1 MPAIE
6 TDGSAFNDE
15 GALAEEQAKIEQAKA
30 ELMDE
35 EPQEKGYLGGKYQS
49 IEDLENGYKA
59 MQAEYTRLKEQV
71 GSSEA
76 ESEEDDAEE
85 EEQDNTPQ
93 RTNEQS
99 SQIIQA
105 MFDQVGGESKYKAL
119 AQWAVNNIDQ
129 DRQQAYND
137 ALKTGNQTQIMQAL
151 KSIQYDHMMSNG
163 YEPKLTGGGAP
174 SLEVRGFQSEAQVVE
189 AMRDPRYSGPNADP
203 AYIREVEQKMAANPN
218 LFATR

>member
-6 TDGSAFNDE
+6 TDGSAFENE
-15 GALAEEQAKIEQAKA
+15 GALAEEQAKVEQAKA

-35 EPQEKGYLGGKYQS
+35 EPQETGYLGGKYKS

-76 ESEEDDAEE
+76 EPEEDDAEE

-93 RTNEQS
+93 ITNEQFR
-99 SQIIQA
+99 QIKQA
-105 MFDQVGGESKYKAL
+105 MFDQVGGESKYNAL
-119 AQWAVNNIDQ
+119 AQWAASNIGEDRKAAYDSALRSGDQ
-129 DRQQAYND
+129 V
-137 ALKTGNQTQIMQAL
+137 QIMQAL

-174 SLEVRGFQSEAQVVE
+174 SLEVRGFQSEAQVVQ
-189 AMRDPRYSGPNADP
+189 AMNDPRYSGPNADP

>member
-6 TDGSAFNDE
+6 TDGSAFENE
-15 GALAEEQAKIEQAKA
+15 GAIAEEQAKVEQAKA

-35 EPQEKGYLGGKYQS
+35 EPQERGYLGGKYQS
-49 IEDLENGYKA
+49 VEDLENGYKA
-59 MQAEYTRLKEQV
+59 MQAEYTRLKEEVSQPV
-71 GSSEA
+71 GE
-76 ESEEDDAEE
+76 EEGDDEEEDLPGSTH
-85 EEQDNTPQ
+85 EQVD
-93 RTNEQS
+93 
-99 SQIIQA
+99 QIITA
-105 MFDQVGGESKYKAL
+105 MFKQVGGEARYTAL
-119 AQWAVNNIDQ
+119 CEWAQQNISQ
-129 DRQQAYND
+129 DRQEAFDN
-137 ALKTGNQTQIMQAL
+137 ALRSADQTQIMQAL

-174 SLEVRGFQSEAQVVE
+174 SMEVRGYQSEAQVVE

>member
-6 TDGSAFNDE
+6 TDGSAFENE
-15 GALAEEQAKIEQAKA
+15 GAIAEEQAKVEQAKA

-35 EPQEKGYLGGKYQS
+35 EPQERGYLGGKYQS
-49 IEDLENGYKA
+49 VEDLENGYKA
-59 MQAEYTRLKEQV
+59 MQAEYTRLKEEINQPAAEQE
-71 GSSEA
+71 SSE
-76 ESEEDDAEE
+76 ESDDAPQITH
-85 EEQDNTPQ
+85 EQVEQ
-93 RTNEQS
+93 IRT
-99 SQIIQA
+99 A
-105 MFDQVGGESKYKAL
+105 MFDQVGGEAKYAAL
-119 AQWAVNNIDQ
+119 TEWAAKNISQ
-129 DRQQAYND
+129 ERQAAYDN
-137 ALKTGNQTQIMQAL
+137 ALRSADQTQIMQAL
-151 KSIQYDHMMSNG
+151 KSIQYDHMMTNG

>member
-6 TDGSAFNDE
+6 TDGSAFQDE
-15 GALAEEQAKIEQAKA
+15 GALAEEQAKVEQAKA

-35 EPQEKGYLGGKYQS
+35 EPQERGYLGGKYQS
-49 IEDLENGYKA
+49 VEDLENGYKA
-59 MQAEYTRLKEQV
+59 MQAEYTRLKEEVNQPV
-71 GSSEA
+71 AEEGSED
-76 ESEEDDAEE
+76 EEDDLPGMTH
-85 EEQDNTPQ
+85 EQVD
-93 RTNEQS
+93 
-99 SQIIQA
+99 QIRAA
-105 MFDQVGGESKYKAL
+105 MFDQVGGQAKYTAL
-119 AQWAVNNIDQ
+119 CEWAQQNISQ
-129 DRQQAYND
+129 ERQEAFD
-137 ALKTGNQTQIMQAL
+137 SALRSADQTQIMQAL

-174 SLEVRGFQSEAQVVE
+174 SMEVRGYQSEAQVVE

>member
-6 TDGSAFNDE
+6 TDGSAFQDE
-15 GALAEEQAKIEQAKA
+15 GALAEEQAKVDQAKA

-35 EPQEKGYLGGKYQS
+35 ETQETGYLGGKYKS

-59 MQAEYTRLKEQV
+59 MQAEYTRLKEEV
-71 GSSEA
+71 GQPVAASDDDDDD
-76 ESEEDDAEE
+76 EEDNSPQLTD
-85 EEQDNTPQ
+85 EQFG
-93 RTNEQS
+93 
-99 SQIIQA
+99 QIRQA
-105 MFDQVGGESKYKAL
+105 MLDQVGGEAKYNAL
-119 AQWAVNNIDQ
+119 VQWAAANIDQ
-129 DRQQAYND
+129 DRQQAYDD
-137 ALKTGNQTQIMQAL
+137 ALNSGNQTQIMQAL

-163 YEPKLTGGGAP
+163 YEPKLTGGRAP

-203 AYIREVEQKMAANPN
+203 AYIREVEQKLAVNPN

>member
-6 TDGSAFNDE
+6 TDGSAFENE
-15 GALAEEQAKIEQAKA
+15 GALAEEQAKVEQAKA

-35 EPQEKGYLGGKYQS
+35 EPQETGYLGGKYKS

-59 MQAEYTRLKEQV
+59 MQAEYTRLKEEVSQPV
-71 GSSEA
+71 AADSNDDDDD
-76 ESEEDDAEE
+76 EENNSPQPTD
-85 EEQDNTPQ
+85 EQAG
-93 RTNEQS
+93 
-99 SQIIQA
+99 QIIKA
-105 MFDQVGGESKYKAL
+105 MFDQVGGEAKYNAL
-119 AQWAVNNIDQ
+119 AQWAAANIDQ
-129 DRQQAYND
+129 DRRQAYD
-137 ALKTGNQTQIMQAL
+137 QALKSGNQTQIMQAL

-163 YEPKLTGGGAP
+163 YEPKLTGGRAP

-189 AMRDPRYSGPNADP
+189 AMNDPRYSGPNADP

>member
-6 TDGSAFNDE
+6 TDGSAFQNE
-15 GALAEEQAKIEQAKA
+15 GALAEEQAKVEQAKA

-35 EPQEKGYLGGKYQS
+35 EPQETGYLGGKYKS

-59 MQAEYTRLKEQV
+59 MQAEYTRLKEEAGQPV
-71 GSSEA
+71 AA
-76 ESEEDDAEE
+76 ESDDDDDDDEEDNSPQMTAE
-85 EEQDNTPQ
+85 QFG
-93 RTNEQS
+93 
-99 SQIIQA
+99 QIRQA
-105 MFDQVGGESKYKAL
+105 MFDQVGGEAKYNAL
-119 AQWAVNNIDQ
+119 AQWAVANIDQ
-129 DRQQAYND
+129 DRQTAYNE
-137 ALKTGNQTQIMQAL
+137 ALSSGDQTQIMQAL

-174 SLEVRGFQSEAQVVE
+174 SMEVRGYQSEAQVVE

>member
-6 TDGSAFNDE
+6 TDGSAFENE
-15 GALAEEQAKIEQAKA
+15 GALAEEQAKVEQAKA

-35 EPQEKGYLGGKYQS
+35 EPQERGYLGGKYQS

-59 MQAEYTRLKEQV
+59 MQAEYTRLKEEVNQPV
-71 GSSEA
+71 A
-76 ESEEDDAEE
+76 EDESDDEEDDDDLPGITD
-85 EEQDNTPQ
+85 EQFHQ
-93 RTNEQS
+93 IRT
-99 SQIIQA
+99 A
-105 MFDQVGGESKYKAL
+105 MFDQVGGEAKYTAL
-119 AQWAVNNIDQ
+119 CQWAAQNVSQ
-129 DRQQAYND
+129 DRQQSYD
-137 ALKTGNQTQIMQAL
+137 AALRAGDQTQIMQAL
-151 KSIQYDHMMSNG
+151 KSFQYDHMMSNG

-174 SLEVRGFQSEAQVVE
+174 SMEVRGYQSEAQVVE

>member
-6 TDGSAFNDE
+6 TDGSAFENE
-15 GALAEEQAKIEQAKA
+15 GALAEEQAKVEQAKA

-35 EPQEKGYLGGKYQS
+35 ETQETGYLGGKYKS

-59 MQAEYTRLKEQV
+59 MQAEYTRLKEEV
-71 GSSEA
+71 GQPVTAQSNDEGN
-76 ESEEDDAEE
+76 DEE
-85 EEQDNTPQ
+85 EENSPQ
-93 RTNEQS
+93 ITDEQVG
-99 SQIIQA
+99 QIRQA
-105 MFDQVGGESKYKAL
+105 MFDQVGGEAKYNAL
-119 AQWAVNNIDQ
+119 AQWAAANIDQ
-129 DRQQAYND
+129 DRQQAYD
-137 ALKTGNQTQIMQAL
+137 QALRSGNQTQIMQAL

-163 YEPKLTGGGAP
+163 YEPKLTGGRAP